1 MRKYLL
7 AGVITAAMMCASSNV
22 TAQVA
27 GKADRATQI
36 QWSQQ
41 FAQVGDLSDAF
52 IASQTMWTD
61 GYFVYV
67 LHTAEGKIYLEPV
80 GMRQL
85 PEKQPQI
92 KELVRKNGKLTAK
105 GSKDVVSHEIIG
117 GWDLL
122 VFRDKN
128 QKTKDTFVRVTDMT
142 ADFDQMIERDLH
154 IVYDGVYELF
164 SVDEGEAAYPN
175 TLAPLGAKVLFG
187 PNVYGE
193 SVERGTDPGEY
204 SIDGNSIFFGQ
215 SRIKQVRMPSLNV
228 EKRAGKDVYFIDGRE
243 VSEKDFQQAREES
256 MQRGRGGHASLP
268 GPTQW
273 DVSLREQGL
282 VVVAHLH
289 DGVAYFPFCGSYF
302 TLTKVDDCYPE
313 LDGYYS
319 FASVVPLTRGMLE
332 RFPKNALR
340 LMQWEMYARHGLP
353 IRDPAYKDFFS
364 KVPWYKPTGSHTL
377 DMTDLEVINFR
388 LIQTVELEKK

>member
-1 MRKYLL
+1 
-7 AGVITAAMMCASSNV
+7 MMCVSSAI
-22 TAQVA
+22 TAQVS

-41 FAQVGDLSDAF
+41 FAQIGDLSNAF

-61 GYFVYV
+61 GFYVYV
-67 LHTAEGKIYLEPV
+67 LQSTEGKIYLEPIS
-80 GMRQL
+80 MQLL
-85 PEKQPQI
+85 PEKQPQTI
-92 KELVRKNGKLTAK
+92 ELVRKNGKLTEK
-105 GSKDVVSHEIIG
+105 SSKDVVSHEIIG

-128 QKTKDTFVRVTDMT
+128 QKTKNTFVSVTEKT
-142 ADFDQMIERDLH
+142 ASFDKMVERDIH

-175 TLAPLGAKVLFG
+175 TLAPIGSKLLFG
-187 PNVYGE
+187 SNIYGE

-204 SIDGNSIFFGQ
+204 SLDGKSIFFGD

-228 EKRAGKDVYFIDGRE
+228 EKRAGKDVFLVDGRE
-243 VSEKDFQQAREES
+243 VSEKEFQQAREES

-282 VVVAHLH
+282 TVVAHLH
-289 DGVAYFPFCGSYF
+289 EGVAYNPFCGSYF
-302 TLTKVDDCYPE
+302 TLTKVDDGYPE
-313 LDGYYS
+313 LDGFYS

-353 IRDPAYKDFFS
+353 IRDPAYKDYFNNR
-364 KVPWYKPTGSHTL
+364 PWYKPTGSHTL

-388 LIQTVELEKK
+388 LIQTIEFEKK